1 MRIIKI
7 GKAESNDIYKDYKND
22 PTVSREHC
30 EIFMDDEGNTFLT
43 DLNSTNGTYI
53 NGKKIDK
60 PVKLGE
66 KDIVKAGNSL
76 VNWKGLLMKGLNKKD
91 EVITNDSIDPEKSGK
106 NQASLKNSF
115 EQKESTKDKSKIA
128 KYFSYDD
135 EYISGGTYF
144 VRLLLQSFLI
154 LLFGLGI
161 YLMAVTIY
169 KRAKSLGHS
178 NGASGLLIFIS
189 FIPYLSIIPHWYLW
203 FSNGNEIKFKE
214 NIEIK
219 N

>member
-30 EIFMDDEGNTFLT
+30 EIFMDDEGNAFLT

-91 EVITNDSIDPEKSGK
+91 GVITNDSIDPEKSSK

-144 VRLLLQSFLI
+144 VRLFLQSFLI

-161 YLMAVTIY
+161 YLMAVTVY

-178 NGASGLLIFIS
+178 NGESGLLIFIS
-189 FIPYLSIIPHWYLW
+189 FIPILNIIPHWYLW

-214 NIEIK
+214 NINIK